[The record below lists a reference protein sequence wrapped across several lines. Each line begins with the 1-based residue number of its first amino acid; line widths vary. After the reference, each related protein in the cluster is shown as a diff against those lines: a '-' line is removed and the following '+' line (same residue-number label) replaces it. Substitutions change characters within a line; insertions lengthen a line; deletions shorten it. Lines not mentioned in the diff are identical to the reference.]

1 MMKHS
6 EALVYGSGIVLV
18 EAKKS
23 AKLKQ
28 DNARQTNKSIPREE
42 RRCKYYYP
50 SGCTHLDHSDA
61 KSKVCFANGLSITKR
76 KVLLGVIFK
85 ESVDKEIG
93 TIKGGDKYIRKACHY
108 FVYHVCITSTQLISK
123 FLLIYAQ
130 SGDLSGN
137 KRT

>member
-6 EALVYGSGIVLV
+6 EALVYGSGIALV
-18 EAKKS
+18 DAKKS

-28 DNARQTNKSIPREE
+28 DNARQTNKIIPREK
-42 RRCKYYYP
+42 RQCKYYHP
-50 SGCTHLDHSDA
+50 SGCTHLDHSDV
-61 KSKVCFANGLSITKR
+61 KSKVCFVNGLSIAKR

-85 ESVDKEIG
+85 ESVDKEGGI
-93 TIKGGDKYIRKACHY
+93 IKGGGKYIRKACHY
-108 FVYHVCITSTQLISK
+108 CVYHVCITSTQLISK